1 MAVSHEINV
10 QRREDA
16 GKGASRRL
24 RRAGNVPAIVYGAGL
39 DPVGIQL
46 SHNDVWLASQHEWF
60 YSTILNLN
68 LNGDVQKVLLRDM
81 QRHPYKQQILHLD
94 FQRVDDNAL
103 LRTSVP
109 LHFLNQDKSPAG
121 KSAEVV
127 VTHELTEVEVLC
139 LPKDLPEALEI
150 NLADLKLGDVI
161 HLSDVPVPK
170 GVEIPALKLGK
181 EHDVAVVIARHGRV
195 EAEDT
200 AADGGAE

>member
-10 QRREDA
+10 ERREDA

-24 RRAGNVPAIVYGAGL
+24 RRAGHVPAIVYGGGL
-39 DPVGIQL
+39 DPVSIQL

-60 YSTILNLN
+60 YSTILNLS
-68 LNGDVQKVLLRDM
+68 LGGDIQKVLLRDL

-94 FQRVDDNAL
+94 FQRVDENAL
-103 LRTSVP
+103 LRTAVP

-150 NLADLKLGDVI
+150 DLSDLKLGDVI
-161 HLSDVPVPK
+161 HLSNIPVPK

-181 EHDVAVVIARHGRV
+181 EHDVAVVIARHTRRNRN
-195 EAEDT
+195 D
-200 AADGGAE
+200 

>member
-10 QRREDA
+10 ERREDA

-39 DPVGIQL
+39 DPVSIQL

-60 YSTILNLN
+60 YSTILNLS
-68 LNGDVQKVLLRDM
+68 LGGDVQKVLLRDL

-103 LRTSVP
+103 LRTAVP
-109 LHFLNQDKSPAG
+109 LHFLNQEKSPAG

-150 NLADLKLGDVI
+150 DLADLKLGDVI
-161 HLSDVPVPK
+161 HLSQVPVPK
-170 GVEIPALKLGK
+170 GVEIPALKLGAD
-181 EHDVAVVIARHGRV
+181 HDVAVVIARHGRV
-195 EAEDT
+195 ETETTEDAPAAE
-200 AADGGAE
+200 

>member
-10 QRREDA
+10 ERREDA

-24 RRAGNVPAIVYGAGL
+24 RRAGHVPAIVYGAGL
-39 DPVGIQL
+39 DPVSIQL

-60 YSTILNLN
+60 YSTILNLS
-68 LNGDVQKVLLRDM
+68 LGGDIQKVLLRDL

-94 FQRVDDNAL
+94 FQRVDENAL
-103 LRTSVP
+103 LRAAVP

-150 NLADLKLGDVI
+150 DLSDLKLGDII
-161 HLSDVPVPK
+161 HLSQVPVPK

-195 EAEDT
+195 EAET
-200 AADGGAE
+200 AEDAPAAE